1 MQPPLT
7 VIITV
12 IITTITVII
21 TGIVMTVISII
32 IIMALDGPLT
42 CNPCS
47 SLACD
52 GDSDAFKHGDDVK
65 KGAHDVVKLYN
76 SHLLP

>member
-21 TGIVMTVISII
+21 TGISII
-32 IIMALDGPLT
+32 IIMALDGPPT

-65 KGAHDVVKLYN
+65 KGAHDVVKLYT